1 MNFTLTLI
9 PFISPEFHRDIK
21 DGPRWMI
28 NTQDL
33 CHDWVSPML
42 KLLIIYGGLLANLPN
57 YPKIISYWLFCS
69 NCSWGSHVNPKRN
82 QSWILIGRTDAEAE
96 TPILWPPDAKSWLIW
111 KHPDAGKDRRQE
123 EGTTEDEMVGWHHR
137 LNGHE
142 FEQAPGVGDG
152 QGGLACC
159 SPRGH
164 KESDTTEPLNW
175 TELKQEP
182 GLIGTQTH
190 DKSGCGGW
198 EKPAQGPGVSQDHG
212 AVSQEGIST
221 QGSSW
226 PL

>member
-33 CHDWVSPML
+33 CHDWVSPVL

-82 QSWILIGRTDAEAE
+82 QSWIFIGRTDAKAEA
-96 TPILWPPDAKSWLIW
+96 PILWPSDAKNWLLR
-111 KHPDAGKDRRQE
+111 KDPGVGKDWRHDKK
-123 EGTTEDEMVGWHHR
+123 GTIEDEIAGWYHWF
-137 LNGHE
+137 NGHE
-142 FEQAPGVGDG
+142 FEQALGVGDG

-164 KESDTTEPLNW
+164 KELDTTEWLNW
-175 TELKQEP
+175 NDFAQERIVNSV
-182 GLIGTQTH
+182 L
-190 DKSGCGGW
+190 
-198 EKPAQGPGVSQDHG
+198 
-212 AVSQEGIST
+212 
-221 QGSSW
+221 
-226 PL
+226 